1 MEAEA
6 KNKDTRNEML
16 INKLILTES
25 DDKND
30 GVSQDKI
37 YREDLK
43 KKKGGGVT
51 YTTTE
56 KACVHF
62 GKGDMKKIKTM
73 VRYVQLQ
80 NNIWYAI
87 LNIMGWQWLCFL

>member
-43 KKKGGGVT
+43 KKKGGGCNV
-51 YTTTE
+51 YNYGKSMRAFWEGRYE
-56 KACVHF
+56 KNKND
-62 GKGDMKKIKTM
+62 G
-73 VRYVQLQ
+73 
-80 NNIWYAI
+80 
-87 LNIMGWQWLCFL
+87 